1 MRREAER
8 RGSLLSDLSLLRG
21 MAESVRRP
29 GHARSLSRG
38 TGSRRP
44 SGMCCRFRLVR
55 QQSGSGPTAD
65 ADPTRRLRDHGA
77 GDPAGRGSAGAGEAT
92 EGFDSYRDFGACRSL
107 TAVGQRLGESGGLP
121 TRDRIPERPR
131 AGSRGSPGG
140 GVWLHR
146 MLDEEPGGGM
156 PPARVVD
163 GASRPQVGSPVPGVC
178 ARASLT
184 PS

>member
-107 TAVGQRLGESGGLP
+107 TAVGSGWARVGDCRRATGFRSARGRVAAARPVAACGCTGCLTRSLGEECHRRGWLTG
-121 TRDRIPERPR
+121 PR
-131 AGSRGSPGG
+131 A
-140 GVWLHR
+140 LK
-146 MLDEEPGGGM
+146 
-156 PPARVVD
+156 
-163 GASRPQVGSPVPGVC
+163 
-178 ARASLT
+178 
-184 PS
+184 

>member
-163 GASRPQVGSPVPGVC
+163 VALRPGVAWRVPVGALGAS
-178 ARASLT
+178 
-184 PS
+184 